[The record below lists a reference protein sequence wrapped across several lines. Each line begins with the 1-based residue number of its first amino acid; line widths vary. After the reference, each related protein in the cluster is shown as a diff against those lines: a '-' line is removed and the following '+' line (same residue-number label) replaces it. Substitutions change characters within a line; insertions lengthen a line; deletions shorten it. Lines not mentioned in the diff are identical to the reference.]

1 MKIYENVSLKNYTS
15 YRTGGTAKFFAV
27 PSTTDELVNYLK
39 WAEKNSI
46 EHFIMGGGCNL
57 LISDQ
62 ILDRLVIVLSKLNRH
77 ILKKHKKIYAGA
89 GVLLDSMIVYTI
101 RSYMTGAENMSGIP
115 GTVGG
120 ALAMNAGAFGTEI
133 GMLTEEIDLLGPDG
147 SVFTVK
153 GADAGFSYRRTAAV
167 GSNIV
172 LGGKFLLEE
181 GNRAE
186 SEALRRDI
194 LRRRASKQPL
204 EYPSCGSVFKRPE
217 GHYAGELIER
227 CGLKGKR
234 IGGAM
239 VSEKHANFIVN
250 IGGATGSDIKNLIEE
265 IKLIVLKETGVQ
277 LEEEVKYIGF

>member
-1 MKIYENVSLKNYTS
+1 MRIRENVSLKNYSS
-15 YRTGGTAKFFAV
+15 YRTGGTAKFLAE
-27 PSTTDELVNYLK
+27 PSTTEELVECLD
-39 WAEKNSI
+39 WAKKKSV

-62 ILDRLVIVLSKLNRH
+62 ILDHLVIVLSNLNRH

-133 GMLTEEIDLLGPDG
+133 GMLTDEIDLLGSDG

-153 GADAGFSYRRTAAV
+153 GAEAGFSYRRTAAV
-167 GSNIV
+167 SGRIV

-181 GNRAE
+181 GDRTE
-186 SEALRRDI
+186 SERIRKEI
-194 LRRRASKQPL
+194 LRKRVQKQPL

-239 VSEKHANFIVN
+239 VSAKHANFIVN
-250 IGGATGSDIKNLIEE
+250 VGGATGSDIKNLIEE
-265 IKLIVLKETGVQ
+265 VKLIVLKETGVQ
-277 LEEEVKYIGF
+277 LEEEVKYLGF

>member
-1 MKIYENVSLKNYTS
+1 MRIRENVSLKNYSS
-15 YRTGGTAKFFAV
+15 YRTGGTAKFLAE
-27 PSTTDELVNYLK
+27 PSTTEELVECLD
-39 WAEKNSI
+39 WAKKKSV

-62 ILDRLVIVLSKLNRH
+62 ILDHLVIVLSNLNRH

-133 GMLTEEIDLLGPDG
+133 GMLTDEIDLLGSDG

-153 GADAGFSYRRTAAV
+153 GAEAGFSYRRTAAV
-167 GSNIV
+167 SGSIV

-181 GNRAE
+181 GDRTE
-186 SEALRRDI
+186 SERIRKEI
-194 LRRRASKQPL
+194 LRKRVQKQPL

-239 VSEKHANFIVN
+239 VSAKHANFIVN
-250 IGGATGSDIKNLIEE
+250 VGGATGSDIKNLIEE
-265 IKLIVLKETGVQ
+265 VKLIVLKETGVQ
-277 LEEEVKYIGF
+277 LEEEVKYLGF

>member
-1 MKIYENVSLKNYTS
+1 MRIRENVSLKNYTS
-15 YRTGGTAKFFAV
+15 YRTGGTARFFAE
-27 PSTTDELVNYLK
+27 PSTTEELVECLA

-62 ILDRLVIVLSKLNRH
+62 ILDHTVIVLSNLNRH
-77 ILKKHKKIYAGA
+77 ILRKHKKIYAGA

-115 GTVGG
+115 GTLGG

-133 GMLTEEIDLLGPDG
+133 GMLTDEIELLSADG

-153 GADAGFSYRRTAAV
+153 GADAGFSYRKTLAV
-167 GSNIV
+167 EGNIV
-172 LGGKFLLEE
+172 LGGTFLFEE
-181 GNRAE
+181 GDRAE
-186 SEALRRDI
+186 SERIRKEI
-194 LRRRASKQPL
+194 LRKRALKQPL

-239 VSEKHANFIVN
+239 VSVKHANFIVN
-250 IGGATGSDIKNLIEE
+250 AGGATGSDIKNLIEE
-265 IKLIVLKETGVQ
+265 VKLIVLKETGVQ
-277 LEEEVKYIGF
+277 LEEEVKYLGF

>member
-1 MKIYENVSLKNYTS
+1 
-15 YRTGGTAKFFAV
+15 
-27 PSTTDELVNYLK
+27 
-39 WAEKNSI
+39 
-46 EHFIMGGGCNL
+46 
-57 LISDQ
+57 
-62 ILDRLVIVLSKLNRH
+62 
-77 ILKKHKKIYAGA
+77 LKKHKKIYAGA

-167 GSNIV
+167 RGNIV

>member
-1 MKIYENVSLKNYTS
+1 MRIRENVSLKNYSS
-15 YRTGGTAKFFAV
+15 YRTGGTAKFLAE
-27 PSTTDELVNYLK
+27 PSTTEELVECLD
-39 WAEKNSI
+39 WAKKKSV

-62 ILDRLVIVLSKLNRH
+62 ILDHLVIVLSNLNRH

-120 ALAMNAGAFGTEI
+120 ALAMNAGAFGAEI
-133 GMLTEEIDLLGPDG
+133 GMLTDEIDLLGSDG

-153 GADAGFSYRRTAAV
+153 GAEAGFSYRRTAAV
-167 GSNIV
+167 SGSIV

-181 GNRAE
+181 GDRTE
-186 SEALRRDI
+186 SERIRKEI
-194 LRRRASKQPL
+194 LRKRVQKQPL

-239 VSEKHANFIVN
+239 VSAKHANFIVN
-250 IGGATGSDIKNLIEE
+250 VGGATGSDIKNLIEE
-265 IKLIVLKETGVQ
+265 VKLIVLKETGVQ
-277 LEEEVKYIGF
+277 LEEEVKYLGF

>member
-15 YRTGGTAKFFAV
+15 YRTGGTAKFFAI

-39 WAEKNSI
+39 WAEKNSV

-62 ILDRLVIVLSKLNRH
+62 ILDRLVIVLSNLNRH

-133 GMLTEEIDLLGPDG
+133 GMLTEEIDLLSPDG

-265 IKLIVLKETGVQ
+265 VKLIVLKETGVQ

>member
-1 MKIYENVSLKNYTS
+1 
-15 YRTGGTAKFFAV
+15 
-27 PSTTDELVNYLK
+27 
-39 WAEKNSI
+39 
-46 EHFIMGGGCNL
+46 MGGGCNL

-62 ILDRLVIVLSKLNRH
+62 ILDHLVIVLSNLNRH

-133 GMLTEEIDLLGPDG
+133 GMLTDEIDLLGSDG

-153 GADAGFSYRRTAAV
+153 GAEAGFSYRRTAAV
-167 GSNIV
+167 SGSIV

-181 GNRAE
+181 GDRTE
-186 SEALRRDI
+186 SERIRKEI
-194 LRRRASKQPL
+194 LRKRVQKQPL

-239 VSEKHANFIVN
+239 VSAKHANFIVN
-250 IGGATGSDIKNLIEE
+250 VGGATGSDIKNLIEE
-265 IKLIVLKETGVQ
+265 VKLIVLKETGVQ
-277 LEEEVKYIGF
+277 LEEEVKYLGF

>member
-39 WAEKNSI
+39 WAEKNSV

-62 ILDRLVIVLSKLNRH
+62 ILDRLVIVLSNLNRH

-133 GMLTEEIDLLGPDG
+133 GMLTEEIDLLSLDG

-265 IKLIVLKETGVQ
+265 VKLIVLKETGVQ